1 MATDYSNT
9 LNLPKTEFPM
19 RANLPAKEPEILK
32 KWNES
37 NIYQKQL
44 EQCAGGR
51 KFILHDGPPYANGGI
66 HLGTA
71 LNKVLK
77 DMIVKYFSMKGY
89 YAPYVPGWDTH
100 GLPIEHRAIIELGLD
115 RHNTDPVEFRDAC
128 KGFALKYLDI
138 QREEFKRLG
147 VRGDWDHPYITMDP
161 KFEARQVKIFGEMAR
176 KGYIY
181 KGMRPVYWCADCET
195 ALAEAE
201 IEYEEDSTVS
211 VYVKFPVKDGKGKIE
226 VPDNGGKVYFLI
238 WTTTI
243 WTLPGNMAICL
254 NDDFTYSLVKAGDEY
269 FIIAR
274 ELVEDVMKK
283 GSIDNYTVVEN
294 YKGAELGGIICSHPF
309 LGRDSVIITGEHVTL
324 EAGTGCVHTA
334 PGHGAEDFYA
344 CREYNIPVI
353 VPVDDKGYLTREAGQ
368 FSGLFYEKANAE
380 IEKELKESGMLF
392 ASEKIL
398 HQYPHC
404 WRCKEPIIY
413 RATEQWFASIDG
425 FREEAINAIKEV
437 EWIPQWGED
446 RITGMVRERRDW
458 CISRQRTWGV
468 PIPIFYCDECGEVL
482 INEDTIEAVSK
493 LFGEKGSN
501 AWYTMSA
508 EEILPPGTFCKCG
521 CSKFRKENDIMDVWF
536 DSGSTHDAV
545 LETREELG
553 WPADMYLEGSDQH
566 RGWFQSSLLTAVAT
580 RGKAPYRTV
589 LTHGY
594 VVDGEGRKMS
604 KSLGNGIDPQDV
616 INQYGA
622 DILRLW
628 VASSDYRVDIRISP
642 DILKQLTEVYRKIRN
657 TARFIL
663 GNISD
668 FLPDEH
674 MVPADE
680 MQEIDRWALTR
691 VTRLVEKVDSAY
703 RRYEFH
709 QMFHAIHNFC
719 VVDMSNFYLDI
730 LKDRLYT
737 MPAASRERRS
747 AQSAM
752 YRILDILVRMLA
764 PVLAFTS
771 EEIWQNMPH
780 GKNDI
785 AESIQLNKWPGP
797 ESFHEDPELEQK
809 WERIIRI
816 REDVSKA
823 LELARN
829 DKTIGHSLNAEVAIY
844 ADKDNYEFIKGLN
857 VDLASV
863 FIVSAFRLE
872 KIEEAEDDAH
882 KGEYVPG
889 IRVKINRAPGEKCE
903 RCWMYSET
911 VGTIEGRH
919 DVCERC
925 ANVLEEIGM

>member
-32 KWNES
+32 KWNEM

-77 DMIVKYFSMKGY
+77 DMVVKYFSMKGY

-226 VPDNGGKVYFLI
+226 VTDNGRKVYFLI

-274 ELVEDVMKK
+274 ELVGDVMKK

-294 YKGAELGGIICSHPF
+294 YKGAELSGIICSHPF
-309 LGRDSVIITGEHVTL
+309 LDRDSVIITGEHVTL

-380 IEKELKESGMLF
+380 IERELKKSGMLF

-437 EWIPQWGED
+437 DWIPQWGED

-508 EEILPPGTFCKCG
+508 EEILPPGTVCKCG
-521 CSKFRKENDIMDVWF
+521 CGKFRKENDIMDVWF

-604 KSLGNGIDPQDV
+604 KSLGNGIDPQDA

-674 MVPADE
+674 MVPVDE

-816 REDVSKA
+816 RDDVSKA

-829 DKTIGHSLNAEVAIY
+829 DKTIGHSLNAEVVIY
-844 ADKDNYEFIKGLN
+844 ADNDNYEFIKGLN

-863 FIVSAFRLE
+863 FIVSAFSLE

-889 IRVKINRAPGEKCE
+889 IRVKINRAPGEKCD